1 MARVDITNTKLKLNE
16 ISAMPET
23 EAVTNQ
29 TDGCA
34 IDYTGKD
41 DGKILLILENSTSSP
56 IDIKILQG
64 NGIQG
69 VEDLAI
75 NIGNMEK
82 KVIVIESGKFVN
94 VKGELKG
101 KVIINGSTSLK
112 VAAIELP

>member
-16 ISAMPET
+16 AAVMPT
-23 EAVTNQ
+23 TAAVTNQ
-29 TDGCA
+29 TEGCA

-82 KVIVIESGKFVN
+82 KCIVIESGKFVN

>member
-1 MARVDITNTKLKLNE
+1 MAKVDITNTKLKLNE
-16 ISAMPET
+16 AATMPT
-23 EAVTNQ
+23 AAAVTDE
-29 TDGCA
+29 TAGCA

-41 DGKILLILENSTSSP
+41 DGKILIVLENSTSSP
-56 IDIKILQG
+56 INIKILQG

-82 KVIVIESGKFVN
+82 KCIVIESGKFVN
-94 VKGELKG
+94 TKGELKG